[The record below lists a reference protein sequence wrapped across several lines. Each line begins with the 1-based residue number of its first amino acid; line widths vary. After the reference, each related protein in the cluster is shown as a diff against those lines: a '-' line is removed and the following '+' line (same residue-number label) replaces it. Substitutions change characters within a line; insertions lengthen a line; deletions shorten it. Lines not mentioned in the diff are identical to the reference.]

1 MGFSDI
7 DLLLQ
12 SQIYQR
18 YHAVSPPLSSSFSL
32 SLFSTPN
39 NFTSFHLCPST
50 PSSAPLP
57 PPPPLLPIHT
67 YLTHP
72 FVFSIN
78 SPENK
83 KPKSKSSSQ
92 QHSSRSTGSQLE
104 AWKKTNEPHE
114 EIAVGKKSSKKTADT
129 IVWLDNMSRRA
140 EGGTG
145 GGR

>member
-1 MGFSDI
+1 MPSVPLY
-7 DLLLQ
+7 LLPSLFAFFLP
-12 SQIYQR
+12 QII
-18 YHAVSPPLSSSFSL
+18 SPP
-32 SLFSTPN
+32 STYV
-39 NFTSFHLCPST
+39 H
-50 PSSAPLP
+50 PLP
-57 PPPPLLPIHT
+57 PAPPFPHSPPLLPIHT